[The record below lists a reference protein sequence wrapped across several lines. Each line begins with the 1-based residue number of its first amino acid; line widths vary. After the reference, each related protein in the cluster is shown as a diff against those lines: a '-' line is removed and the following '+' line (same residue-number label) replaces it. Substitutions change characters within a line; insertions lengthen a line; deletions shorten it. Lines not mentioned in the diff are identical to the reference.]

1 MVTRLPLAHQLHKK
15 EGAGLIQIK
24 PAPGY
29 FLLLGCLT
37 GPASAWMQL
46 ACYFSNACKAWRDS
60 LRSPMLAATHSGL

>member
-37 GPASAWMQL
+37 GHASA
-46 ACYFSNACKAWRDS
+46 
-60 LRSPMLAATHSGL
+60 